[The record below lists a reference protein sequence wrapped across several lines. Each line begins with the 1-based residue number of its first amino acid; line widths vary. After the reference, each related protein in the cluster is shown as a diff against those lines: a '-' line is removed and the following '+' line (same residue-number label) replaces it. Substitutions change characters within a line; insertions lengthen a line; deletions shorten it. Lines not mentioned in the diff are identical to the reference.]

1 MNSLFTGGHPYQG
14 YSVGIMKFEGKRYP
28 MLPGD
33 VGNATSYPF
42 PVLIREIPGVNNN
55 PYPPLKDDN
64 GHYTEVVQ
72 KCINAAKNL
81 EQDGVRSIAMCCGF
95 FSLIQPIIAAAVN
108 IPVLTSP
115 IIMIPVIQQM
125 IRPDHSVL
133 VVTASKKLLS
143 EAFFT
148 SVGVK
153 FDNRVV
159 VAGLDDC
166 SSFNSMYFGGTATI
180 IDSDDLCDELM
191 KVVCEAQS
199 ARPDIGAVLLECTG
213 LPPFADRIQEKTKL
227 PVFDFIACVEWMHR
241 AVVAKTYSGYI

>member
-1 MNSLFTGGHPYQG
+1 MLVTGGHPYQG

-28 MLPGD
+28 MLAGD

-55 PYPPLKDDN
+55 PYPPVKDDKGN
-64 GHYTEVVQ
+64 FTEVVQ
-72 KCINAAKNL
+72 KCINAAKKL

-125 IRPDHSVL
+125 LKPHQCVV

-148 SVGVK
+148 SVGVNI
-153 FDNRVV
+153 DNRLV
-159 VAGLDDC
+159 VAGLDNC
-166 SSFNSMYFGGTATI
+166 ASFNSMYFGGTATTI
-180 IDSDDLCDELM
+180 ESDDLRDE
-191 KVVCEAQS
+191 VVNVVSDAQKMQ
-199 ARPDIGAVLLECTG
+199 PDIGAVLLECTG
-213 LPPFADRIQEKTKL
+213 LPPFAASIQEKTRL
-227 PVFDFIACVEWMHR
+227 PVFDFIACIQWMHS
-241 AVVAKTYSGYI
+241 AVVAKTYTGYI